1 MADEAGET
9 TDWAP
14 LAKGELGATVYKELR
29 ECSSRTYGTT
39 AEDYNSAVRQHWA
52 AYHANKDAEKAIEG
66 SKKRRASADRGK
78 MRMNEVFS

>member
-1 MADEAGET
+1 MADEGGDI
-9 TDWAP
+9 TDWGP

-52 AYHANKDAEKAIEG
+52 AYHANKDIEKAG
-66 SKKRRASADRGK
+66 GGDKRRASADRGK
-78 MRMNEVFS
+78 MRMNEVFSG